1 MLTDNYQIIP
11 IYQFETNETNS
22 EIIKKSAKTQIRS
35 IQQIQKSS
43 PKKKI
48 KVSEAYLS
56 KSWIVQRRQWMLL
69 SEMIG
74 LYDS

>member
-1 MLTDNYQIIP
+1 MLAHNYKIIP
-11 IYQFETNETNS
+11 INQFETNETNS
-22 EIIKKSAKTQIRS
+22 EIIKKSANPDKINS
-35 IQQIQKSS
+35 VNSKII
-43 PKKKI
+43 PKK

-56 KSWIVQRRQWMLL
+56 KSWTVQRRQWMLL